1 MRKIPVRLTDTELQ
15 TLWDLAEKR
24 NSNKESHG
32 VRTKK
37 IDTQVSDLE
46 MHYIGMKAEYAAS
59 KLIGA
64 DFNPENMLAG
74 DNGVDFIYRGLTVDV
89 KLSQMDLKFRPGT
102 FLADIAILVQPL
114 MTGTWRY
121 GGKEITA
128 EPDARVNKRRF
139 AWRNMLVV
147 GWVAREEHEKEHTIR
162 NFGYNDVEFMEVK
175 DLSPLVDLLKYA
187 QWRNEAD
194 NMHP

>member
-1 MRKIPVRLTDTELQ
+1 MRKIPVRLTDLELWA
-15 TLWDLAEKR
+15 LWKLAEER
-24 NSNKESHG
+24 NSNKEDHG
-32 VRTKK
+32 IKTRK

-46 MHYIGMKAEYAAS
+46 MHYIGMKAEYAAA

-74 DNGVDFIYRGLTVDV
+74 DNGVDFTYRGLTVDV

-114 MTGTWRY
+114 MTGEWRY
-121 GGKEITA
+121 GRGADAITA
-128 EPDARVNKRRF
+128 EPDNRVNKKRF

-147 GWVAREEHEKEHTIR
+147 GWVSRERHEEEHTIR

-175 DLSPLVDLLKYA
+175 DLSPLDGLLKYA
-187 QWRNEAD
+187 QWREDAR
-194 NMHP
+194 

>member
-1 MRKIPVRLTDTELQ
+1 MRKIPVRLTDAELKS
-15 TLWDLAEKR
+15 LWELAEKR

-59 KLIGA
+59 NLIGA
-64 DFNPENMLAG
+64 DFNPENTLAG
-74 DNGVDFIYRGLTVDV
+74 DKGVDFIYRGLTVDV

-102 FLADIAILVQPL
+102 FLADLAILVQPL
-114 MTGTWRY
+114 MTGSWRY
-121 GGKEITA
+121 GRSADAITA
-128 EPDARVNKRRF
+128 EPDERVNKKRF
-139 AWRNMLVV
+139 AWRNMLIV
-147 GWVAREEHEKEHTIR
+147 GWVSRERHEAEHTIR

-175 DLSPLVDLLKYA
+175 DLSPLTDLLKFA
-187 QWRNEAD
+187 QWRNEFRKR
-194 NMHP
+194 